1 MKKLKLIALAVCLH
15 VCAHA
20 QKAKGIP
27 IQTETKTFL
36 VSETTAKSLPD
47 GVTYKNNKLT
57 ISKNIPYIKAA
68 DGKSIVCRPNNG
80 TYKFTCEC
88 AAGSV
93 GSCNWEVVDAP
104 DVLECTGSCTCIKT
118 VTVTTPPIQ
127 SKNLKIN

>member
-1 MKKLKLIALAVCLH
+1 MKRFVFIILAVSINML
-15 VCAHA
+15 VNA
-20 QKAKGIP
+20 QKAKVATT
-27 IQTETKTFL
+27 QTETKTFL

-127 SKNLKIN
+127 TKNLKIN